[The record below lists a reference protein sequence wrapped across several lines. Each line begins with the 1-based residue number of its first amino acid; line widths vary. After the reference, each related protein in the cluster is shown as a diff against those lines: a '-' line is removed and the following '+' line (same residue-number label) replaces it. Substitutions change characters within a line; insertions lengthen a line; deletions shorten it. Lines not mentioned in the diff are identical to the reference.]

1 MAKSYTNV
9 IWKMQIVS
17 ILISIIT
24 ICSTYKY
31 GIYSAALSYL
41 LSVLY
46 IGYAYWKKQGK
57 LSVCRVCNNIKRPP
71 LGGLSQSYSIL
82 II

>member
-31 GIYSAALSYL
+31 GIYSAALS
-41 LSVLY
+41 LS

>member
-46 IGYAYWKKQGK
+46 IGYAYWKKNKANYLYAGYVITLK
-57 LSVCRVCNNIKRPP
+57 DLR
-71 LGGLSQSYSIL
+71 
-82 II
+82 